1 MVKIFNTYQL
11 CMLWLVKSLKVLQD
25 DFSRNYVVIFV
36 PSAVKARRYSLLY
49 RFSWEFVICLG
60 EMKATGSLE

>member
-11 CMLWLVKSLKVLQD
+11 CMLWLVKSLQVLQD
-25 DFSRNYVVIFV
+25 DFSRNYVAIFV

-60 EMKATGSLE
+60 KMKATGSLE